1 MRATAQVGFV
11 IPEALYNEGLRL
23 LNISP
28 YLASLAL
35 RYTTYCPALMLGGYL
50 IESIPDINICK
61 LKVHRTFFVKLHAE
75 PIEIEPFAE
84 VGAMAHYGC
93 IEWTAI
99 FIR

>member
-50 IESIPDINICK
+50 VKAVPDINICK
-61 LKVHRTFFVKLHAE
+61 LKVHRTFFVELHAE
-75 PIEIEPFAE
+75 PIEIEPFAD
-84 VGAMAHYGC
+84 VGTTLYN
-93 IEWTAI
+93 ISLEWSAI
-99 FIR
+99 FFN